1 MRLAVLASGTG
12 SNFDAIADYFEGKTQ
27 SAAVQLV
34 AAISNRPH
42 APVLDKARNRG
53 IAAVALQSHNNAEE
67 ILGVLREH
75 RVEMLALAGYLKLV
89 PGAVVHEFRN
99 KTLNVHPALLPA
111 FGGDGMYGIR
121 VNQAVVDAGARITGA
136 TIHLVTGEYDRGA
149 VLAQWQ
155 VPVVSGESALQLA
168 HRVLQIEHLLYARV
182 IAAYAAGRINARN
195 PVLIKASEDG
205 VAILDRLLKH

>member
-1 MRLAVLASGTG
+1 
-12 SNFDAIADYFEGKTQ
+12 
-27 SAAVQLV
+27 
-34 AAISNRPH
+34 
-42 APVLDKARNRG
+42 
-53 IAAVALQSHNNAEE
+53 
-67 ILGVLREH
+67 
-75 RVEMLALAGYLKLV
+75 
-89 PGAVVHEFRN
+89 
-99 KTLNVHPALLPA
+99 
-111 FGGDGMYGIR
+111 
-121 VNQAVVDAGARITGA
+121 
-136 TIHLVTGEYDRGA
+136 